1 MKLLFENWKR
11 YLAEGDVEKY
21 TVPGSE
27 EKFAG
32 KWNDIPIAYKDSDLN
47 FEGPVEDFVL
57 ILDKLAELLNLSE
70 PIITSGLRLPK
81 RQVGPMVYLWDKN
94 GGREDLA
101 KGLKGESNRGSKYII
116 NLYANCA
123 SCNKTAGDI
132 ATALV
137 GMWEEG
143 ANPLENP
150 HAIPSDV
157 FDASAE
163 YIGNQ
168 GGISA
173 HQHGKAVDYGI
184 VSNNDEEISQMLE
197 YIKGN
202 NLVDMEVIDE
212 RGIASPHWH
221 ISVYGVN
228 SLGKKFLE
236 TSNEDLRAGRGPE

>member
-1 MKLLFENWKR
+1 MKLLLENWKR
-11 YLAEGDVEKY
+11 YLAEGPVEKY
-21 TVPGSE
+21 KVPGSDKYSGNWE
-27 EKFAG
+27 DTG
-32 KWNDIPIAYKDSDLN
+32 VAYKDSDLN
-47 FEGPVEDFVL
+47 FNESTEDFVL

-137 GMWEEG
+137 DMWEEG

-157 FDASAE
+157 FDASAD
-163 YIGNQ
+163 YIGAP

-173 HQHGKAVDYGI
+173 HQHGKAVDYGLL
-184 VSNNDEEISQMLE
+184 SNNDEEIIQMLE
-197 YIKGN
+197 YIKGKD
-202 NLVDMEVIDE
+202 LVNMEVIDE
-212 RGIASPHWH
+212 RGIAAAHWH
-221 ISVYGVN
+221 ISVYGIN
-228 SLGKKFLE
+228 TAGKEFLE
-236 TSNEDLRAGRGPE
+236 TPNEQIQASRSPE